1 MQARKTFHVKLID
14 TQFND
19 CIIAFKRLLKAYYE
33 KVLWRRCLSVKSR
46 EERGGGCGGGGS
58 EFLLRILE

>member
-33 KVLWRRCLSVKSR
+33 KVLW
-46 EERGGGCGGGGS
+46 GGVGGMGGVN
-58 EFLLRILE
+58 FY

>member
-19 CIIAFKRLLKAYYE
+19 CIIAFKRLLKSYYE

-46 EERGGGCGGGGS
+46 EGERGGRCEGGG
-58 EFLLRILE
+58 E

>member
-19 CIIAFKRLLKAYYE
+19 CIIAFKRLLKSYYE

-46 EERGGGCGGGGS
+46 VGERGGRCEGGG
-58 EFLLRILE
+58 E